1 MCGCA
6 ICHKIQE
13 EEEEEEKEE
22 FRCKLDSQGIVGKDF
37 ISTR

>member
-6 ICHKIQE
+6 ICHKIQ

-22 FRCKLDSQGIVGKDF
+22 FRCKLDSQGLVVKDF
-37 ISTR
+37 STTG

>member
-13 EEEEEEKEE
+13 EEEEEEKED
-22 FRCKLDSQGIVGKDF
+22 FRCQLDSQGIVGKDF
-37 ISTR
+37 STTG

>member
-13 EEEEEEKEE
+13 DEEEEKEE
-22 FRCKLDSQGIVGKDF
+22 KEEFGINQAN
-37 ISTR
+37 